1 MLTLIN
7 HPSKLM
13 LKKIQNHL
21 SHMSEELLAEKHGGF
36 RAEMRMV
43 EKIFNCHVVIEKYRQ
58 HSKNLLHNFLDFEK
72 AFDRVWRVMINE
84 TLKMFCQTTE
94 RYTRIPGAQ
103 WVLPTTE
110 LSPRLHS
117 VACEIYSLTTAPP
130 CPSEEGHY
138 VTYALQM
145 RFI

>member
-1 MLTLIN
+1 
-7 HPSKLM
+7 M

-72 AFDRVWRVMINE
+72 AFDRVWHVMINE

-103 WVLPTTE
+103 LVLPTTE
-110 LSPRLHS
+110 SSPRLHS
-117 VACEIYSLTTAPP
+117 VYHAKYSGKKDKPRFTPTTAN
-130 CPSEEGHY
+130 
-138 VTYALQM
+138 
-145 RFI
+145 